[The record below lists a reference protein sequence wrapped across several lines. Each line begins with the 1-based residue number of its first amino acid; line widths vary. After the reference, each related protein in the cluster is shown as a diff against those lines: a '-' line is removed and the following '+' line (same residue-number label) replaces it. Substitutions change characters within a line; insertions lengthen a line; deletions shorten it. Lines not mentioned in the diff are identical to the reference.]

1 MLKQLLTISLI
12 TGIALG
18 SLVACDAD
26 PEQSRSV
33 VFINS
38 FNCGVPVFSDVLEQ
52 GDDIAVTTDDYIGE
66 DWPLVWFYNKP
77 YNHMIITRPG
87 GPHGD
92 VVIESYTVAWS
103 ARSDGG
109 AVPPVRT
116 EYMGLK
122 VETDDKKGGQVRL
135 VSVQEKMFLLNDLF
149 IANPNAAILMN
160 ATLTFQ
166 AREAGT
172 DRNSTFIVTAS
183 VQFADFIIVTEDKDD
198 PPTCNE

>member
-1 MLKQLLTISLI
+1 MLKRFLTLSLI

-52 GDDIAVTTDDYIGE
+52 GDDIAAAGDDFIAE
-66 DWPLVWFYNKP
+66 DWPLVWFFNKP
-77 YNHMIITRPG
+77 YNTMIVTQPG
-87 GPHGD
+87 FPHGD
-92 VVIESYTVAWS
+92 AVIESYTVQWS
-103 ARSDGG
+103 RPDGG
-109 AVPPVRT
+109 PVPPPR
-116 EYMGLK
+116 EEFMGLK
-122 VETDDKKGGQVRL
+122 IKSDDKNAGQVRL
-135 VSVQEKMFLLNDLF
+135 VSVQEKLF
-149 IANPNAAILMN
+149 PDIVALQGGGGALVMN
-160 ATLTFQ
+160 ATITFQ

-172 DRNSTFIVTAS
+172 SRNSTFVSNVT
-183 VQFADFIIVTEDKDD
+183 VQFADIVMVTDDKED

>member
-1 MLKQLLTISLI
+1 MLKRLLTLSLI

-33 VFINS
+33 VFISS

-52 GDDIAVTTDDYIGE
+52 GDLAAPGDEFIGE
-66 DWPLVWFYNKP
+66 DWPVVFFFNKP
-77 YNHMIITRPG
+77 YSTMIITHPG
-87 GPHGD
+87 KPYGD
-92 VVIESYTVAWS
+92 AVIESYTVEWS
-103 ARSDGG
+103 RPDGG
-109 AVPPVRT
+109 AVPPLRT

-122 VETDDKKGGQVRL
+122 VASDDKVGGQVRL
-135 VSVQEKMFLLNDLF
+135 VSVQEKLF
-149 IANPNAAILMN
+149 PDIAALQNGGGGGALVMN

-172 DRNSTFIVTAS
+172 NRNSTFIASVT
-183 VQFADFIIVTEDKDD
+183 VQFADAVVDTEDKED
-198 PPTCNE
+198 PPTCNG

>member
-1 MLKQLLTISLI
+1 MLKRFLTLSLI

-52 GDDIAVTTDDYIGE
+52 GTDIALPADDYIAE
-66 DWPLVWFYNKP
+66 DWPLVWFFNKP
-77 YNHMIITRPG
+77 YNTMIITQPG
-87 GPHGD
+87 FPHGD
-92 VVIESYTVAWS
+92 AVIESYTVAWS
-103 ARSDGG
+103 RPDGG
-109 AVPPVRT
+109 PVPPVR
-116 EYMGLK
+116 EEFMGLN
-122 VETDDKKGGQVRL
+122 VNSDDKQAGQVRL
-135 VSVQEKMFLLNDLF
+135 VSVQEKLF
-149 IANPNAAILMN
+149 PDIAALQGGAGALVMN

-166 AREAGT
+166 ARESGT
-172 DRNSTFIVTAS
+172 SRYSTFIANVT
-183 VQFADFIIVTEDKDD
+183 VQFADFIVATDEKED